1 MDADR
6 SSAVPDAQQLTRI
19 LVADDDPAMRAF
31 FRDALAGDRFTV
43 DLFEDGDEALEAF
56 MSEGFSLLIL
66 DMMMP
71 RLSGLEVIRRL
82 RGSGVR
88 VPIIL
93 TTGDLGGQALP
104 VSAHYERIVIL
115 PKPFGRYELNGA
127 LEAAQVI
134 PVPPRSAPAVMRD
147 GPAPDPRLH
156 RRPPTRFGLSLSALL
171 G

>member
-1 MDADR
+1 MKADHPP
-6 SSAVPDAQQLTRI
+6 AGPDERQPTRI

-31 FRDALAGDRFTV
+31 FRDALARDRFTLELV
-43 DLFEDGDEALEAF
+43 EDGDEALEAF
-56 MSEGFSLLIL
+56 MSEGYSLLIL

-82 RGSGVR
+82 RESGVR

-93 TTGDLGGQALP
+93 TTGDLGDQALP
-104 VSAHYERIVIL
+104 VCARYGRIVIL
-115 PKPFGRYELNGA
+115 PRPFGLYELNGA
-127 LEAAQVI
+127 IEATQVV
-134 PVPPRSAPAVMRD
+134 PVFPRRAPAPLRE

-156 RRPPTRFGLSLSALL
+156 RRPPTRFGRCLSALM